1 LRWPAG
7 LDSIHIKEKSMKY
20 GAFIERTPPLA
31 RRPGYYTMAR
41 RGFPQNPLQPV
52 PVILSGNA
60 VDHRPYPSR
69 EHPDLPMATTP
80 PVNCP
85 PGMAWSPFDRACKVV
100 GPTAQFNGLGA
111 YLSPDLGKKWEWD
124 SFAVGI
130 GAAAATMTLGIAA
143 SLIIQGSHKKGRDPK
158 IDMSLL
164 PSLIPGMGAGIIAYL
179 LRWNMNNC
187 PCNGGEDPAAR
198 AMLPER
204 AYTTTPGEPCPE
216 GTFMTSRGC
225 EELI

>member
-1 LRWPAG
+1 
-7 LDSIHIKEKSMKY
+7 MKY
-20 GAFIERTPPLA
+20 GAFRPRTPPLP

-41 RGFPQNPLQPV
+41 RGFPQNPLQPI
-52 PVILSGNA
+52 PVIMSGHA

-80 PVNCP
+80 PVDCP
-85 PGMAWSPFDRACKVV
+85 PGMAWSPFDRSCKVL
-100 GPTAQFNGLGA
+100 GPTAQFGGLGG
-111 YLSPDLGKKWEWD
+111 YLSPEIGKKWEWD
-124 SFAVGI
+124 SFAVGV

-143 SLIIQGSHKKGRDPK
+143 SLIIQAPPKKGKGGPK
-158 IDMSLL
+158 VDLSLL
-164 PSLIPGMGAGIIAYL
+164 PSLIPGLGAGVIAYL

-187 PCNGGEDPAAR
+187 PCNGDDPSVR

-204 AYTTTPGEPCPE
+204 AYTTTPSGPCPE
-216 GTFMTSRGC
+216 GTIRTVRGC